1 MARRYLVTAVVTYR
15 DKKKDAYISVYFRSA
30 CIIYQRRFHSNWSG
44 TFCAGFGSL
53 RIVLINFKSFL
64 TCLPHFALCREVPV
78 VEKEV
83 EEVAEKV
90 AAEKPENGTEE
101 AAKENGDSEKPEE
114 EASPAAEEEDDAS
127 NGDSKKDEANGDSTG
142 E

>member
-1 MARRYLVTAVVTYR
+1 MADAAVEN
-15 DKKKDAYISVYFRSA
+15 K
-30 CIIYQRRFHSNWSG
+30 
-44 TFCAGFGSL
+44 
-53 RIVLINFKSFL
+53 
-64 TCLPHFALCREVPV
+64 EVPV

-127 NGDSKKDEANGDSTG
+127 NGDSKKDEANGDSTDAPAEAVKRKVVG
-142 E
+142 DVSETTEEVSPEKKAKLDDSKEVETNGAESTEVAA